1 VARRPWH
8 GDAQGGG
15 GAQLAWVKEEEETG
29 VGHVGRTGRRWLGR
43 LGQNLKENSFRNKNW
58 IFEYTKALKICTR
71 RFSRNFD
78 MGIFPKFF

>member
-1 VARRPWH
+1 VALRPWH

-43 LGQNLKENSFRNKNW
+43 LGQNLKENSFQN
-58 IFEYTKALKICTR
+58 KICTR